1 MEQRFLK
8 CKHCGNIVA
17 VVKDNKGVITCCGE
31 PMQELIPGVVEASK
45 EKHIPVYHVEGNVV
59 SVEVGSVTHPMQEE
73 HYIEWISIHT
83 KQGNQRKCLKPND
96 KPEAKF
102 ALSDGDEILSV
113 YAYCNLHG
121 LWKA

>member
-102 ALSDGDEILSV
+102 ALSDGDEVLSV

>member
-102 ALSDGDEILSV
+102 ALSDGDEVISV